1 MPDPV
6 QYVQGRRMRRCSIAA
21 SGALLSDLVVA
32 ALTAQKA
39 GRGDACAAHIVGYR
53 LMSASADVAMANPD
67 GTGSIT
73 VPSTSFPYDPAA
85 THAGQDTL
93 LSGSATIT
101 VEVYLSDIPEGF

>member
-6 QYVQGRRMRRCSIAA
+6 QYVQGRRMRRCSITA
-21 SGALLSDLVVA
+21 SGALLSDLIVA
-32 ALTAQKA
+32 ALNTQLA
-39 GRGDACAAHIVGYR
+39 GRGTACAAHVIGYR
-53 LMSASADVAMANPD
+53 LMSATADVAMANPD

-85 THAGQDTL
+85 SHAGQDTL
-93 LSGSATIT
+93 LSGGATVT

>member
-1 MPDPV
+1 MPESV
-6 QYVQGRRMRRCSIAA
+6 QYVQGRRMRRCTVTA
-21 SGALLSDLVVA
+21 SGALLSDLAIA
-32 ALTAQKA
+32 ALNAQKA
-39 GRGDACAAHIVGYR
+39 GRGTACAAHILGYR

-93 LSGSATIT
+93 LSGGATVT
-101 VEVYLSDIPEGF
+101 VEVYLSDIPEGY